1 MDCFCT
7 AAYSVG
13 HVINPQTFPMAHPRD
28 LFPYPEDVRKAF
40 RKSHTGDPFEV
51 LLDQVLT
58 APEYEQLKVFRNALS
73 HRGTPPRL
81 HQLRTN
87 QALPSLIPSNF
98 KDLAARWKYDMPP
111 VSLLALEQWTRD
123 KIIQPSDAEFCERRQ
138 ARTSVQLQSTNAQ
151 TPGKNEEH
159 QRPESKT
166 NQQDRAPSEICK
178 TSISGSN
185 PDGASIFSLQIE
197 RFPDSFVAH
206 RACNCSRMFSNSVV
220 GGQRRR
226 RKPHNS
232 LRLP

>member
-1 MDCFCT
+1 
-7 AAYSVG
+7 
-13 HVINPQTFPMAHPRD
+13 MAHPRD
-28 LFPYPEDVRKAF
+28 LFRYPEDVRKAF
-40 RKSHTGDPFEV
+40 RNGHTGDPFEV

-138 ARTSVQLQSTNAQ
+138 AKTSVQLQSTNAQ
-151 TPGKNEEH
+151 TPRKTGSTRD
-159 QRPESKT
+159 QRARRINKIENPAKSAKPPSPV
-166 NQQDRAPSEICK
+166 QIRAAPP
-178 TSISGSN
+178 T
-185 PDGASIFSLQIE
+185 FT
-197 RFPDSFVAH
+197 
-206 RACNCSRMFSNSVV
+206 
-220 GGQRRR
+220 
-226 RKPHNS
+226 
-232 LRLP
+232 